1 MPVVVRCEL
10 PSFLALGVEP
20 SRGTEW
26 AGEEWAGD
34 VATGWQLPRAA
45 QTSQGWW
52 LFWPELKGVSLVR
65 V

>member
-1 MPVVVRCEL
+1 MAAWIWKCEVPVMVRCEL

-26 AGEEWAGD
+26 AEGEEWAGD

-45 QTSQGWW
+45 QT
-52 LFWPELKGVSLVR
+52 
-65 V
+65 